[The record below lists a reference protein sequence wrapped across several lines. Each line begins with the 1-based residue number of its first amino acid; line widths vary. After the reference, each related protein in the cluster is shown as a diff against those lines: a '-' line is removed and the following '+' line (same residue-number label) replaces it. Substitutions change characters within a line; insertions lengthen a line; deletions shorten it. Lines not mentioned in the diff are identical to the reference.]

1 MSSLPHLNTLF
12 TIKFPNGNTAR
23 AIRAKP
29 HEHPAFL
36 LRTLGFNPPQPIL
49 FISGGASGMSDYDK
63 QQTERMMEAVALFA
77 EQNGI
82 TVIDGGTESGIM
94 KMCGD
99 IRIRNKY
106 QFPLLGVSPLG
117 LVSFPDYPNPKAQA
131 ELEDGHTHF
140 VLVEGDEWG
149 AESEM
154 IINLTMT
161 MSGAG
166 TTTRKPAV
174 GILINGGKIA
184 MQEIYLATTRDKHKL
199 PIIVLDGSG
208 RAADEISTAFRTGRV
223 TQTILKAILRGGD
236 IQLVGTREGPD
247 AIRQKLSLKF
257 LGHSS

>member
-1 MSSLPHLNTLF
+1 MSSLPNLNTLF
-12 TIKFPNGNTAR
+12 TIKFANGNTAK
-23 AIRAKP
+23 AIRSKP
-29 HEHPAFL
+29 NERPSFL
-36 LRTLGFNPPQPIL
+36 LRTLGFKPPQPIL
-49 FISGGASGMSDYDK
+49 FVSGGASGMSDYDK
-63 QQTERMMEAVALFA
+63 RQTELMMEAVALFA

-82 TVIDGGTESGIM
+82 TLIDGGTESGIM

-99 IRIRNKY
+99 IRIRHKY
-106 QFPLLGVSPLG
+106 KFPLLGVSPRG
-117 LVSFPDYPNPKAQA
+117 LVSFPDHPNPHAQA

-166 TTTRKPAV
+166 TTARKPAV

-208 RAADEISTAFRTGRV
+208 RAADEVSTAFRTGRT
-223 TQTILKAILRGGD
+223 TQAVLRAILKGGD
-236 IQLVGTREGPD
+236 IQLVGTNEGAD
-247 AIRQKLSLKF
+247 VIRKKLSLKF
-257 LGHSS
+257 LGHA

>member
-1 MSSLPHLNTLF
+1 MSNLPHLNTLF
-12 TIKFPNGNTAR
+12 TIQFPNGNTAK

-29 HEHPAFL
+29 NEHPAFL
-36 LRTLGFNPPQPIL
+36 LRTLGFTPPQPIL
-49 FISGGASGMSDYDK
+49 FISGGASGMSEQDK
-63 QQTERMMEAVALFA
+63 QRTEHMMEAVALFA
-77 EQNGI
+77 EQNRI
-82 TVIDGGTESGIM
+82 VVVDGGTESGIM

-99 IRIRNKY
+99 IRVRNRY

-117 LVSFPDYPNPKAQA
+117 LVSFPNYSNPNAQA

-161 MSGAG
+161 MCGAG
-166 TTTRKPAV
+166 TVNRKPAA

-184 MQEIYLATTRDKHKL
+184 MQEIYLATTRDKYKL

-223 TQTILKAILRGGD
+223 TQTILKAILKGGD

-247 AIRQKLSLKF
+247 ALREKLKLKF
-257 LGHSS
+257 LGQSS

>member
-1 MSSLPHLNTLF
+1 PS
-12 TIKFPNGNTAR
+12 
-23 AIRAKP
+23 
-29 HEHPAFL
+29 FL
-36 LRTLGFNPPQPIL
+36 LRTLGFKPPQPIL
-49 FISGGASGMSDYDK
+49 FVSGGASGMSDYDK
-63 QQTERMMEAVALFA
+63 RQTELMMEAVALFA

-82 TVIDGGTESGIM
+82 TLIDGGTESGIM

-99 IRIRNKY
+99 IRIRHKY
-106 QFPLLGVSPLG
+106 KFPLLGVSPRG
-117 LVSFPDYPNPKAQA
+117 LVSFPDHPNPHAQA

-166 TTTRKPAV
+166 TTARKPAV

-208 RAADEISTAFRTGRV
+208 RAADEVSTAFRTGRT
-223 TQTILKAILRGGD
+223 TQAVLRAILKGGD
-236 IQLVGTREGPD
+236 IQLVGTNEGAD
-247 AIRQKLSLKF
+247 VIRKKLSLKF
-257 LGHSS
+257 LGHA

>member
-1 MSSLPHLNTLF
+1 MSSLPNLNTLF
-12 TIKFPNGNTAR
+12 TIKFPNGNTAK
-23 AIRAKP
+23 AIRSKP
-29 HEHPAFL
+29 NEHPSFL
-36 LRTLGFNPPQPIL
+36 LRTLGFKPPQPIL
-49 FISGGASGMSDYDK
+49 FVSGGASGMSDYDK
-63 QQTERMMEAVALFA
+63 RQTELMMEAVALFA

-82 TVIDGGTESGIM
+82 TLIDGGTESGIM

-99 IRIRNKY
+99 IRIRHKY
-106 QFPLLGVSPLG
+106 KFPLLGVSPRG
-117 LVSFPDYPNPKAQA
+117 LVSFPDHPNPHAQA

-166 TTTRKPAV
+166 TTARKPAV

-208 RAADEISTAFRTGRV
+208 RAADEVSTAFRTGRT
-223 TQTILKAILRGGD
+223 TQAVLRAILKGGD
-236 IQLVGTREGPD
+236 IQLVGTNEGAD
-247 AIRQKLSLKF
+247 VIRKKLSLKF
-257 LGHSS
+257 LGHA